1 MKVRFKALSAGPNG
15 VIRPGDVVDVSRN
28 EAMMLVDCGYAEA
41 LEPLVTETEN
51 APNDDNGQE
60 DCPPDAAE
68 AAEPKR
74 KAGTKRKG

>member
-28 EAMMLVDCGYAEA
+28 EAMTLVDCGYAEA
-41 LEPLVTETEN
+41 LEPLVTEPEN
-51 APNDDNGQE
+51 APNDDEMQE

-68 AAEPKR
+68 AVEPKR
-74 KAGTKRKG
+74 KAGPKRKG